1 VLSRGGRIIMRLLA
15 VPTALC
21 VMSACLYLYWVMWV
35 RWSRHGAWIDMWAG
49 APNSPILRVL
59 RIVVLANVLL
69 LLVVGVWRLANARS
83 TR

>member
-1 VLSRGGRIIMRLLA
+1 
-15 VPTALC
+15 
-21 VMSACLYLYWVMWV
+21 
-35 RWSRHGAWIDMWAG
+35 MWAG